1 MKLEVVEPS
10 RLNGRDVQP
19 GEVVDLEDRLAEA
32 WLRDKRARVPGSEKK
47 GPGRP
52 AKEPKQPELVPETD
66 MEKLSRKKLLSLAQE
81 AGLDPDEC
89 KGMSREDL
97 ILSIQVEQEAGGG
110 KDGDPEP
117 DLEKLSDEELLT
129 LAEETGL
136 DPDVCN
142 ALSREDLIEKIKEE
156 TGSGNEKPGQ

>member
-1 MKLEVVEPS
+1 MKLEVVKPS
-10 RLNGRDVQP
+10 RLNGRDVPP
-19 GEVVDLEDRLAEA
+19 GEEVDLEDRLAEA

-52 AKEPKQPELVPETD
+52 ARETKQPELVPETD
-66 MEKLSRKKLLSLAQE
+66 MEKLSRKKLLALAEE

-97 ILSIQVEQEAGGG
+97 ILSIQVEQESGDG
-110 KDGDPEP
+110 KDEDPEP
-117 DLEKLSDEELLT
+117 DLEKLSDEELLA

>member
-10 RLNGRDVQP
+10 RLNGRDIPP

-32 WLRDKRARVPGSEKK
+32 WLRDKRARVPGSDKK

-52 AKEPKQPELVPETD
+52 AKEPKQPDLVPETD
-66 MEKLSRKKLLSLAQE
+66 MEKLSRKKLLALAE
-81 AGLDPDEC
+81 EVGLDPEEC

-97 ILSIQVEQEAGGG
+97 ILGIQVEKESGDAGD
-110 KDGDPEP
+110 KDTEK
-117 DLEKLSDEELLT
+117 DLEKLSDEELLAQ
-129 LAEETGL
+129 AEEAGL

-156 TGSGNEKPGQ
+156 TGSGNEKPEQ